1 MKAIVDRTPDEVQ
14 ETENKIK
21 ITYRIGFMSI
31 SIKLNPSLSLQEG
44 LKIPMSWAKSLPSYD
59 INVLA
64 ILRLQNLTHQF
75 FETTGLLLQRFV
87 YILQGKKGK
96 MEKNGKKITQLK

>member
-1 MKAIVDRTPDEVQ
+1 
-14 ETENKIK
+14 
-21 ITYRIGFMSI
+21 MSI

-44 LKIPMSWAKSLPSYD
+44 LKIPISWAKSLPSYD

-75 FETTGLLLQRFV
+75 FETTGLLLQRLLGAKV
-87 YILQGKKGK
+87 LELHLLNLQTHPRDKP
-96 MEKNGKKITQLK
+96 EI